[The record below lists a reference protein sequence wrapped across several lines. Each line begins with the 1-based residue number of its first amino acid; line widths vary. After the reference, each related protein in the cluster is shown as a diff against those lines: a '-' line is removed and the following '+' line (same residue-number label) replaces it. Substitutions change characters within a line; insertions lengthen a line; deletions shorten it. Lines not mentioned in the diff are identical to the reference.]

1 MERFNKLIYEMQAHA
16 EEDYPRE
23 ACGVILK
30 DFSYVRV
37 DNLSNTPTITFE
49 LDPGALVKY
58 DDQIWGIFHSHP
70 GEEQPLPSRE
80 DKHAAAF
87 AEYKFIVGFGLN
99 YFIYWYDRNLDA
111 LKFDKFESKH
121 IGND

>member
-1 MERFNKLIYEMQAHA
+1 MERFDKLIYEMQSHA

-30 DFSYVRV
+30 DFTYVRA
-37 DNLSNTPTITFE
+37 DNLSNTPTLTFE
-49 LDPGALVKY
+49 LDPGVLVKY

-70 GEEQPLPSRE
+70 GSDQPLPSRE
-80 DKHAAAF
+80 DKLAAAF
-87 AEYKFIVGFGLN
+87 AEYKFIVGFGLK
-99 YFIYWYDRNLDA
+99 YFIYWYDSKLDA

>member
-1 MERFNKLIYEMQAHA
+1 MERFDKLKEEMQLHA
-16 EEDYPRE
+16 EADYPRE

-30 DFSYVRV
+30 DFTYVRA
-37 DNLSNTPTITFE
+37 DNLSNTPTLTFE

-58 DDQIWGIFHSHP
+58 DEQIWGIFHSHP
-70 GEEQPLPSRE
+70 GSDQPLPSRE

-87 AEYKFIVGFGLN
+87 VEYKYIVGFGLK
-99 YFIYWYDRNLDA
+99 YYIYWYDSKLDA

-121 IGND
+121 IGNN